1 MGDTIPMVATATQAV
16 TIFLLSF
23 ILPCKGQGSMFGL
36 DTGNPAADFEA
47 EMWIAALIGTL
58 TAAIPVA
65 LLNPGLGF
73 RKKRSLVNDEVRKA
87 SIIMESLTKSRPS

>member
-1 MGDTIPMVATATQAV
+1 MYLNIP
-16 TIFLLSF
+16 LL
-23 ILPCKGQGSMFGL
+23 
-36 DTGNPAADFEA
+36 
-47 EMWIAALIGTL
+47 GTL

-73 RKKRSLVNDEVRKA
+73 RKKRSLVDDEVRKA

>member
-1 MGDTIPMVATATQAV
+1 MNCLERGAI
-16 TIFLLSF
+16 ISECKCIKILHSF
-23 ILPCKGQGSMFGL
+23 S
-36 DTGNPAADFEA
+36 
-47 EMWIAALIGTL
+47 GTL

-73 RKKRSLVNDEVRKA
+73 RKKRSLVDDEVRKA